1 MTGRIFSLTKPKQ
14 LRLTLTILKIRL
26 FSTHA
31 IELIKWTQKI
41 NITTITDPIEVASN
55 HFLDSLVPAQFI
67 PPEAAVLDIGSG
79 GGFPGIPLKVLLPEL
94 SVTLIDAS
102 RKKVSF
108 LKHVIRTLKLDNI
121 EALHIRAEDLANH
134 PSYINRFDVIISRA
148 LSSLDFFVRLALP
161 LLADGGVI
169 IALKGEVDQ
178 TELDDLHCN
187 VLEKMNAA
195 GRSTVY
201 SIPGKV
207 QPAAAEFRA
216 IHHHRQIK
224 AQCWRIFIV
233 KGIRF
238 YCDEPGFDRIP
249 FYPQQSN
256 GGGITVSGLDG
267 TAGI

>member
-1 MTGRIFSLTKPKQ
+1 MNNEVCYMKIGTNDWSNFLINQAK
-14 LRLTLTILKIRL
+14 TIEIDLDHTQNRL

-67 PPEAAVLDIGSG
+67 PPGAAMLDIGSG
-79 GGFPGIPLKVLLPEL
+79 GGFPGIPLKVLLPKL

-121 EALHIRAEDLANH
+121 EALHLRAEQLAIQ

-169 IALKGEVDQ
+169 IALKGEVDKA
-178 TELDDLHCN
+178 ELDDLRYN

-195 GRSTVY
+195 GSIDRQFTISLERYSLPLLNSERS
-201 SIPGKV
+201 
-207 QPAAAEFRA
+207 
-216 IHHHRQIK
+216 
-224 AQCWRIFIV
+224 IV
-233 KGIRF
+233 TLR
-238 YCDEPGFDRIP
+238 
-249 FYPQQSN
+249 
-256 GGGITVSGLDG
+256 
-267 TAGI
+267 